1 MATGTTGEHRAPRG
15 PVTLGALLL
24 LVVGLLAWWAVGRS
38 DGVTGSRVAERP
50 PSGSVPVPV
59 TAARRARS
67 VVVPE
72 APVAARLPSG
82 RVVPV
87 RAVSTTADGALDL
100 PEDIGTAGWWR
111 GGSRLGD
118 PFGSMLVAAHID
130 STTQGLGPY
139 AELLRARPGQRV
151 RITSRHLTQVFTVRS
166 LRLVAQGP
174 LARHPWI
181 SAPTG
186 PPRLTLVTCAP
197 PYDRSRGGYQRL
209 AVLTARPLD
218 RPARR
223 TG

>member
-1 MATGTTGEHRAPRG
+1 VVTRPGRHRRPRG
-15 PVTLGALLL
+15 LAALSALLL
-24 LVVGLLAWWAVGRS
+24 LVVVVVAWWLVSRHDGFPRS
-38 DGVTGSRVAERP
+38 STSGTRPASVA
-50 PSGSVPVPV
+50 VPV
-59 TAARRARS
+59 TAARRASS
-67 VVVPE
+67 VLAPEVPSS
-72 APVAARLPSG
+72 VRLPSG

-100 PEDIGTAGWWR
+100 PEDIGTSGWWR

-139 AELLRARPGQRV
+139 AELLRARPGQQV
-151 RITSRHLTQVFTVRS
+151 AITSRHLSQVFAVRS
-166 LRLVAQGP
+166 LRLVPQGP
-174 LARHPWI
+174 LGRHPSI

-209 AVLTARPLD
+209 AVLTARPLAP
-218 RPARR
+218 PARR